1 MCTGSNHNHEHAE
14 LPAFSHQGYVSRVKK
29 RTEIAVC
36 LGLGLLLALVVHK
49 SLLGA
54 LGSALPGES
63 GSDIFRAHWT
73 AWLVAEELPG
83 WPFSTGSVGFPGGSH
98 LLPFPAV
105 SLVALSPLTWIVG
118 ADISLPLLIV
128 LYTALAFAGTWL
140 LVRTLGGGPGGG
152 ALAGALFAT
161 QPILAGSLFDG
172 TVEMLAVAWLPL
184 FMTALFRAIH
194 GNVRWGVASGVI
206 FIAICLESVY
216 LGSFSALAALVILTQ
231 IRSKEG
237 FKAAGFSALAVVV
250 GMGVVALLFWPVL
263 SNIGNAMA
271 TSGDDL
277 DRIRKANA
285 VDFSGLWYM
294 AKFPGAK
301 GWIVG
306 DIYAPPMAH
315 WVVFALLGLAAIH
328 RSHWIV
334 ALGALYLLL
343 ATHSD
348 LLAFWSES
356 PIGEVVRFPR
366 RYLIGVGLCFSTAAG
381 MGLLHLKRWPKVEM
395 GVGVVLGAYMAWWGS
410 VAGGLAQAYPLTEL
424 PGQPA
429 FAAWIAQDNESVNVL
444 LLPQQLPLE
453 QANNAETGAGE
464 PENLRVCMP
473 VFAQLAPEDSLGP
486 CRSERSRIASSDH
499 VWLQTQFDQ
508 GAWFAPSLVT
518 LVRNKQP
525 NTFEKNLTDL
535 ARGKMGM
542 SLPHSATAKPESYTA
557 EVDWLR
563 GEGLKYVAVDVD
575 RFRESELIQLDKV
588 LSHFAVETRDFP
600 DGTGVRVYRLY
611 EERPEIS
618 DTPKDEFS
626 NPSPVGYSG
635 RVVNAGP
642 ANGVVSLL
650 LEKDG
655 EKTTCFTRPEDGSF
669 HCPVDEPDQVWLRIN
684 QSLYTVERTDNG
696 NGSESLRALKAVP

>member
-1 MCTGSNHNHEHAE
+1 
-14 LPAFSHQGYVSRVKK
+14 VKK
-29 RTEIAVC
+29 RTEIAVA
-36 LGLGLLLALVVHK
+36 LGLGLFLALVVHK
-49 SLLGA
+49 SLLA
-54 LGSALPGES
+54 VLGSALPGES
-63 GSDIFRAHWT
+63 GSDVFRAHWT
-73 AWLVAEELPG
+73 TWLMAEELPG
-83 WPFSTGSVGFPGGSH
+83 WPFSTGDVGFPGGAQ

-105 SLVALSPLTWIVG
+105 SLLVLSPLTWIFG
-118 ADISLPLLIV
+118 ADISLPLLVIA
-128 LYTALAFAGTWL
+128 YTALAFSGAWL

-152 ALAGALFAT
+152 ALAGGLFAT
-161 QPILAGSLFDG
+161 QPILAGNLFDG

-184 FMTALFRAIH
+184 FMVALVHAIR
-194 GNVRWGVASGVI
+194 GNARWGVASGVI
-206 FIAICLESVY
+206 FLLICLESVY

-231 IRSKEG
+231 TRTKEG
-237 FKAAGFSALAVVV
+237 LKALGFSALTV
-250 GMGVVALLFWPVL
+250 GVGVGVLCLLFWPVF

-277 DRIRKANA
+277 EGVRSANS
-285 VDFSGLWYM
+285 VDFSALWFM

-306 DIYAPPMAH
+306 DIYAPPLAH
-315 WVVFALLGLAAIH
+315 WLVFTVLGLAAIH

-343 ATHSD
+343 ATNAGT
-348 LLAFWSES
+348 LVLWSES

-381 MGLLHLKRWPKVEM
+381 LGLIHLKRWPKVEL
-395 GVGVVLGAYMAWWGS
+395 GVGILLGAYMAWWGS
-410 VAGGLAQAYPLTEL
+410 VAGGLAQAYPLTVL
-424 PGQPA
+424 PEQPA
-429 FAAWIAQDNESVNVL
+429 FAAWIAQDDESVNVL

-453 QANNAETGAGE
+453 QANNAETGGGP
-464 PENLRVCMP
+464 PENLRICMP

-518 LVRNKQP
+518 LVRTNMP

-557 EVDWLR
+557 ELDWLR
-563 GEGLKYVAVDVD
+563 GEGLKYVVVDVD
-575 RFRESELIQLDKV
+575 RYRESELKQVDRV
-588 LSHFAVETRDFP
+588 LSHFAVETRDFS

-611 EERPEIS
+611 EVRPEPAA
-618 DTPKDEFS
+618 TPKDEFS
-626 NPSPVGYSG
+626 NPSPAGYSG
-635 RVVNAGP
+635 HVLNAGP
-642 ANGVVSLL
+642 AHGVVSLVL
-650 LEKDG
+650 KKGDET
-655 EKTTCFTRPEDGSF
+655 TTCFTRPENGSF
-669 HCPVDEPDQVWLRIN
+669 HCPMDEPDQVWLRIN
-684 QSLYTVERTDNG
+684 ETLYTVERIDDG
-696 NGSESLRALKAVP
+696 DGSESLRALKVVQ